1 MDDMLFQR
9 GLLLEVFVSSQGYL
23 FLFLLSIL
31 PGQNTRCGAV
41 CPGSFVLVLTLEG
54 KCLRRR
60 AKPAHLEGHLPHTS
74 SGYFPC
80 QLASSL
86 ATLKPSYKRESV
98 LFWREE
104 PVQQSFVS
112 SREQERQQKG
122 LSGKVCRIPPPDEP
136 YKNRQSV

>member
-1 MDDMLFQR
+1 MRTAGFVTAAIFLQR
-9 GLLLEVFVSSQGYL
+9 REYDG
-23 FLFLLSIL
+23 SIFWL
-31 PGQNTRCGAV
+31 TAV
-41 CPGSFVLVLTLEG
+41 VLTLEG